1 MNVDAENK
9 IPRRN
14 GRKRYLFIF
23 EGLSSCHG
31 DRSIDRSVLSQKE
44 ERCRQAVW
52 ILVLKSSIKMRTFIF
67 FSRQKPVLPGA
78 FEMCISQKTR
88 HSRKIP

>member
-1 MNVDAENK
+1 MQK
-9 IPRRN
+9 T
-14 GRKRYLFIF
+14 RYLVGMEEKGIY
-23 EGLSSCHG
+23 LYSKVY
-31 DRSIDRSVLSQKE
+31 RRAIVIDRSVLSQKE